1 MPLTSQGSL
10 FGLYD
15 GQASGNTVNSAWS
28 ACNTSE
34 PNINAQTADLFQVFT
49 SSGLALLNVNAAG
62 TVTVLPTSVTPGTLV
77 ARIQIS
83 QAAYNTLST
92 SPSAAQVMAAA
103 LPANYN
109 GQQLDVFQVSS
120 QIATPNVLGGGGVI
134 FRFLYNGS
142 TATS

>member
-15 GQASGNTVNSAWS
+15 GQSSGNNVNSAWS
-28 ACNTSE
+28 GCNTSE

-49 SSGLALLNVNAAG
+49 SFGLALLNVTAGG
-62 TVTVLPTSVTPGTLV
+62 TVNVLPATVTPGTLV
-77 ARIQIS
+77 ARIQMS
-83 QAAYNTLST
+83 QAAYNTLPT
-92 SPSAAQVMAAA
+92 SPSAARIMAAA
-103 LPANYN
+103 LPANN
-109 GQQLDVFQVSS
+109 VGQQLDVFQIST
-120 QIATPNVLGGGGVI
+120 QIATINVAGGNGVI